1 MDTLFWLILFFLSC
15 GHMKHSTLA
24 LFVVMIFLNN
34 TLPVGAQTEVT
45 VTPLWKVGE
54 KHNVKIKNTT
64 TAERSGNTATYI
76 TTWDAQYTLISLA
89 DTGYT
94 VEWLY
99 TNCQA
104 TPNDP
109 APENQVIAKLLNIKL
124 LIKLDNQG
132 KFACLLNADEV
143 RLAANKIV
151 DGIIAGYAGNPPAA
165 TQFKAV
171 KQLMATNQGLEIA
184 LLKQIKFHQ
193 FSFGYTYQLGHI
205 QTNNLKFPN
214 PLGGEKVDAVEH
226 VKLTNIDATSHTC
239 TVETDKLVDGK
250 QAIAMVIDY
259 MKKASAMDAKTIESE
274 ISKQHIEVSESS
286 MQEIDYTTSL
296 VLKSYF
302 KRTMDFGFQN
312 MVTLLEIETAR

>member
-1 MDTLFWLILFFLSC
+1 MEKSTLTLFIVIVFVC
-15 GHMKHSTLA
+15 STL
-24 LFVVMIFLNN
+24 LVN
-34 TLPVGAQTEVT
+34 AQSEVT
-45 VTPLWKVGE
+45 ITPAWKVGE
-54 KHNVKIKNTT
+54 KHTVKIKNTT
-64 TAERSGNTATYI
+64 ITERAGSTATYV
-76 TTWDAQYTLISLA
+76 TTWDAQFTLVSAA

-109 APENQVIAKLLNIKL
+109 APENQVIAKLLNVKL
-124 LIKLDNQG
+124 LIKLDARG
-132 KFACLLNADEV
+132 RFASLLNANEV
-143 RLAANKIV
+143 RAAADKIV

-171 KQLMATNQGLEIA
+171 KQLIITNQGLEIA

-193 FSFGYTYQLGHI
+193 FSFGYTYQLNHV

-226 VKLTNIDATSHTC
+226 VELTKLNAANHTC
-239 TVETDKLVDGK
+239 TVETNKTVDSK
-250 QAIAMVIDY
+250 QATAMVIDY
-259 MKKASAMDAKTIESE
+259 VKKASTMDAKTIEAE
-274 ISKQHIEVSESS
+274 IGKQHIEVSEST
-286 MQEIDYTTSL
+286 MQQINYITTL
-296 VLKSYF
+296 VIKSFF

-312 MVTLLEIETAR
+312 MVTLLEIETVK